1 MHIQFNLA
9 GIVKLQ
15 LHYLWIES
23 KLLSELY
30 KFSIDAG
37 IQSQLFVARQS
48 LKIFRKFVRW

>member
-23 KLLSELY
+23 KLRSELY

-48 LKIFRKFVRW
+48 LKIFRKFVR